1 MPDPTPYPDLPLDIV
16 GKIFNAILRELVAA
30 AGPGQPLEPVFEN
43 GTAGPRI
50 YACESILVAIED
62 STFTSSV
69 PAMLLAPGA
78 VQETRAGNGG
88 YTELKVTAELALL
101 TAVAG
106 ATGTQDWLRARILRA
121 VKLRLMR
128 EQGTLRDGD
137 GLDTD
142 NRLTDA
148 MQGFGR
154 TEASGRI
161 KVARSVLYTP
171 FRVTFTSFI
180 DEATGDFLE

>member
-1 MPDPTPYPDLPLDIV
+1 MPEPYPDLPLDIV
-16 GKIFNAILRELVAA
+16 GKILNAVLRELVAA
-30 AGPGQPLEPVFEN
+30 AGPGQPLEEVFAN

-50 YACESILVAIED
+50 YACESIPVAIED
-62 STFTSSV
+62 STFTSNV
-69 PAMLLAPGA
+69 PAILLAPGA
-78 VQETRAGNGG
+78 VQETRAGNAG
-88 YTELKVTAELALL
+88 YTELKTTVELGLL

-142 NRLTDA
+142 DRLTDA
-148 MQGFGR
+148 IQGFGR

-161 KVARSVLYTP
+161 KVARSVLFTP

-180 DEATGDFLE
+180 DEATGEFID